1 VTMRVTESAIS
12 SNYLSNV
19 NQAREKIV
27 NLQAQ
32 IASGKRVLKPSD
44 DPRATKSI
52 LRLKASLQA
61 NEQYSKNVEDGNS
74 IAQSTSSAL
83 DAVASLFIDLKETV
97 TRASNAAMGGEFPTF
112 AAQVDQVLSEALASA
127 NTKFNGKYLFGG
139 TRTTDPPYV
148 LSANRSTVTKNPN
161 GIDGTITYIVG
172 DGLNQQ
178 VNIPGEEAFQGTAL
192 FDLLIDIRSNLNNG
206 LPPTIAQVDAVNQG
220 FEHILMKAS
229 KAGSYARNM
238 DNLTMSLDE
247 QKTRLTQF
255 LSNNEDTDLAESVMQ
270 LKQQEAMLDAALNT
284 GGRIIPKTLLDF
296 LL

>member
-1 VTMRVTESAIS
+1 MRVTESAIS

-44 DPRATKSI
+44 DPLATNSI
-52 LRLKASLQA
+52 LRLRASLQD
-61 NEQYSKNVEDGNS
+61 NEQYSKNVVDGS
-74 IAQSTSSAL
+74 IIAQSTSSAL

-97 TRASNAAMGGEFPTF
+97 TRASNPAVVSEFATF
-112 AAQVDQVLSEALASA
+112 AAQVDQVLSQVLASA

-139 TRTTDPPYV
+139 TQTTDPPYV
-148 LSANRSTVTKNPN
+148 LSADRSTVTKNPN
-161 GIDGTITYIVG
+161 GIDGTISYVVS
-172 DGLNQQ
+172 DGLSQQ
-178 VNIPGEEAFQGTAL
+178 VNIPGEEAFQGQGL
-192 FDLLIDIRSNLNNG
+192 FDLLIQVRDDLNNG
-206 LPPTIAQVDAVNQG
+206 LSPTVAQANAIDQG
-220 FEHILMKAS
+220 FEHVVMEAS
-229 KAGSYARNM
+229 KAGSYAQNM
-238 DNLTMSLDE
+238 DNLTMRLE
-247 QKTRLTQF
+247 NQNTQLTQF
-255 LSNNEDTDLAESVMQ
+255 LSNDQDTDLAESVMQ

>member
-1 VTMRVTESAIS
+1 MS
-12 SNYLSNV
+12 
-19 NQAREKIV
+19 
-27 NLQAQ
+27 
-32 IASGKRVLKPSD
+32 
-44 DPRATKSI
+44 
-52 LRLKASLQA
+52 
-61 NEQYSKNVEDGNS
+61 
-74 IAQSTSSAL
+74 
-83 DAVASLFIDLKETV
+83 
-97 TRASNAAMGGEFPTF
+97 GEFPTF
-112 AAQVDQVLSEALASA
+112 SAQVDQVLSEALASA

-139 TRTTDPPYV
+139 TQTTDPPYI
-148 LSANRSTVTKNPN
+148 LSADRSSVTKNPN

-192 FDLLIDIRSNLNNG
+192 FDLIINIRTNLNNG
-206 LPPTIAQVDAVNQG
+206 LPPTTAQVEAVNLG

-229 KAGSYARNM
+229 KAGSYAQNM
-238 DNLTMSLDE
+238 DNLTLNLDE